1 MLLILL
7 MLLVWLLLV
16 AVWYQTCATGA
27 IAGASV
33 MTVAAA
39 ICG

>member
-1 MLLILL
+1 MLL

-16 AVWYQTCATGA
+16 AVWYQTGA
-27 IAGASV
+27 IAGAFL